1 MGMDIDYKSI
11 VAIFLVTVFLAICFK
26 KHRKMIFGA
35 GGYRIINWILDNPV
49 WISAE
54 LIWGSDG
61 VIVMIISAIITNS
74 CLFIYFRNKQ
84 TTFTVWNCLD
94 GFAEKESEYQE
105 KFQAWKKGGN
115 PLKFFLVIGAYVPM
129 RIFLF
134 LLKFS
139 KVPFWGD
146 CIALVALS
154 IFQDPFVAIT
164 YVRHGDT
171 GKLTGKIIFIFS
183 LSVGIGIGYWTIR
196 NGLIAE
202 LLFRPVLM

>member
-1 MGMDIDYKSI
+1 MDMDYKSI
-11 VAIFLVTVFLAICFK
+11 VAIFSATIFLAVCFK

-54 LIWGSDG
+54 LFFGRNG
-61 VIVMIISAIITNS
+61 VLVMVASAIITNS

-94 GFAEKESEYQE
+94 GFAEKEKEYQK
-105 KFQAWKKGGN
+105 KFKEWKKGGN
-115 PLKFFLVIGAYVPM
+115 PLKIFFVIGAYVPM
-129 RIFLF
+129 KVFLF

-171 GKLTGKIIFIFS
+171 GKLTGKIIFIFFV
-183 LSVGIGIGYWTIR
+183 SVVIGIGYWTIR